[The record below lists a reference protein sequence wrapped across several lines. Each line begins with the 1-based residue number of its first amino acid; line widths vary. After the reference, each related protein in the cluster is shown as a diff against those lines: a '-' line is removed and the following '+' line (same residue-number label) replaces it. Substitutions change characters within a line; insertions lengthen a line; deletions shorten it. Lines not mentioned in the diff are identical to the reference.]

1 MDFTE
6 EQLERYSRHIIL
18 EDVGVEGQIK
28 LLESSVLII
37 GTGGLGTP
45 AAQFLAAA
53 GVGKVGLV
61 DADQVELSNLQR
73 QVLHYTS
80 DVGKLKVQS
89 AKEKINSMNPDVEVK
104 AYDYYLMSHNIREVI
119 REYDFIIDGTD
130 NFPAK
135 FLINDACVM
144 EGKPL
149 SHAGIIKFTG
159 QTMTIVPEG
168 DETPC
173 YRCAFPEPPKPGVV
187 PSCKEA
193 GVLGVM
199 GGVIGTIQATEA
211 IKYLLDKG
219 ELLTGTLLSYDA
231 LDMKFRKINLNRND
245 NCGVCSANPE
255 IKELIDYEQ
264 GACEL

>member
-1 MDFTE
+1 MFSE

-18 EDVGVEGQIK
+18 GDVGVEGQQK
-28 LLESSVLII
+28 LLNSSVLII

-53 GVGKVGLV
+53 GIGKIGLV

-73 QVLHYTS
+73 QVLHHTP
-80 DVGKLKVQS
+80 DVGKLKVKS
-89 AKEKINSMNPDVEVK
+89 AKETINDMNPDVDVET
-104 AYDYYLMSHNIREVI
+104 YDYYLHSGNIKEVI
-119 REYDFIIDGTD
+119 RSYDFVIDGTD

-144 EGKPL
+144 ENKPL
-149 SHAGIIKFTG
+149 SHAGIIRFSG
-159 QTMTIVPEG
+159 QTMTIVPGESS
-168 DETPC
+168 C
-173 YRCAFPEPPKPGVV
+173 YRCAFPKPPKPGAV

-219 ELLTGTLLSYDA
+219 ELLTNTLLTYDA
-231 LDMKFRKINLNRND
+231 LKMEFNKHQLKKRD
-245 NCGVCSANPE
+245 NCAICSSEPE
-255 IKELIDYEQ
+255 ITELIDYEQ
-264 GACEL
+264 GACDL